1 MVLLLHRCPQVQAS
15 ASLRV
20 EVFPSVLLVLLLVL
34 VVLALALLVVS
45 PRKVAFLQ
53 AELRRAFL
61 AVAVLLQVLVSSIDA
76 FLFVNIAL
84 IYSLQLVSL
93 LQVSLRA
100 VRLVSFLSLLLSMD
114 LANSRIAG
122 FQPPP
127 GFNPGQG
134 RGFPPG
140 YGGR

>member
-61 AVAVLLQVLVSSIDA
+61 AVAVLLQVL
-76 FLFVNIAL
+76 
-84 IYSLQLVSL
+84 LVSL

-100 VRLVSFLSLLLSMD
+100 VRLRASSRRLASTPDKAVASLLDMVAD
-114 LANSRIAG
+114 NQHA
-122 FQPPP
+122 
-127 GFNPGQG
+127 
-134 RGFPPG
+134 
-140 YGGR
+140 